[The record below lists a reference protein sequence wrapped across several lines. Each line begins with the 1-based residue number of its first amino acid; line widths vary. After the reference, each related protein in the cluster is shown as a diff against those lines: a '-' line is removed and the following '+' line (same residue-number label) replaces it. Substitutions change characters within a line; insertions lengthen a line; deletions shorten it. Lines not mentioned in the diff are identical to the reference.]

1 MKIYENVTA
10 QPLTVGAIY
19 NENKG
24 KFAKTL
30 QHYDDMTD
38 GNKCVIMGFDDDMNV
53 FTNGPSNMTETCDI
67 ILISDD
73 VSDCVREEAIKRCR
87 KTCTNVAY
95 LKDDKWHVLDFSKA
109 VEEAYEKGGID
120 AVQLLC
126 IENHALKKLASYFL
140 VCERPD
146 ITGDMCHCEPTDTE
160 GSCYDFIMPVNG
172 RPVDAHN
179 CIYSSWSD
187 ARCAVEHY
195 L

>member
-19 NENKG
+19 NANTG
-24 KFAKTL
+24 KFAKAL
-30 QHYDDMTD
+30 QHYDDMTN
-38 GNKCVIMGFDDDMNV
+38 GHKCFIDTILANAVCDM
-53 FTNGPSNMTETCDI
+53 TATCDI

-95 LKDDKWHVLDFSKA
+95 LKDNKWHVLDFSKT
-109 VEEAYEKGGID
+109 VEEAYEKGGIN

-126 IENHALKKLASYFL
+126 AKNQALKKLASYFL

-146 ITGDMCHCEPTDTE
+146 IVGDMCNCEPTDTE

-179 CIYSSWSD
+179 CVYSSWSD
-187 ARCAVEHY
+187 ARCAVENY